1 MTVFHIRVKVLL
13 NRSSRSETKGNQSQK
28 VINDHSH
35 PYPGNIESFEEGFGL
50 PEVWNKDLSGTYLD
64 LKG

>member
-50 PEVWNKDLSGTYLD
+50 PEGME
-64 LKG
+64 